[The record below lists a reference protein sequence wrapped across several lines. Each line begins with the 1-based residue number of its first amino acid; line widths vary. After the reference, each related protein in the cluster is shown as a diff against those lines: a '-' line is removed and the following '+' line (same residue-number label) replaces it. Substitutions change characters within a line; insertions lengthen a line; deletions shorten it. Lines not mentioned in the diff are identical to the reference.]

1 MAITYDAPST
11 NWQTASEIT
20 AAPRVVYPIYQE
32 QSAVVYEKDYVQ
44 NEADFA
50 PLALN
55 TSMQA
60 TTCDGATGTGTGDLS
75 VASTTG
81 FPDAGKIKIGSEWIT
96 YTGKTATTFTGIARG
111 QGEGTQT
118 SSPADHADGTTV
130 YAAIW
135 LVEESVP
142 QQLGGSLIR
151 WTRRFATIPDT
162 WVDFE
167 MRSTNFPGYYN
178 DVYEA
183 NFRCPLV
190 ENVVWKV
197 TNRYYGNDDP
207 YANIAV
213 VAQKFASKDADG
225 CVVDYVDATTTTPT
239 YATYVGW
246 VSAATLIDVSDCTLE
261 RYAGNIWI
269 QKQFE
274 TAAK

>member
-32 QSAVVYEKDYVQ
+32 QSAVVYEEDYVQ
-44 NEADFA
+44 NEDDFA
-50 PLALN
+50 PLALD
-55 TSMQA
+55 TSMQS
-60 TTCDGATGTGTGDLS
+60 TTCDGATGTGSGALS

-81 FPDAGKIKIGSEWIT
+81 FPDAGKIQIDSEWIT
-96 YTGKTATTFTGIARG
+96 YTGKTSTTFTGIARSQG
-111 QGEGTQT
+111 QGTET
-118 SSPADHADGTTV
+118 SSAADHTDGTTV

-135 LVEESVP
+135 MVEESVP

-151 WTRRFATIPDT
+151 WTRRFATVPDT
-162 WVDFE
+162 WIDFE

-178 DVYEA
+178 DSTEA
-183 NFRCPLV
+183 NYRCPLV
-190 ENVVWKV
+190 QNVIWKV
-197 TNRYYGNDDP
+197 TNRYYKNNDP

-213 VAQKFASKDADG
+213 VDQKFQSKDSNG
-225 CVVDYVDATTTTPT
+225 CPLDYVDGSSLPS
-239 YATYVGW
+239 YAAYTIL
-246 VSAATLIDVSDCTLE
+246 VSASSLIDVSDCTLE
-261 RYAGNIWI
+261 RYAGNLWL